1 MGNIY
6 ATVGVILALLLI
18 LGLLVLGVLAWRK
31 RRQPPQPDPQP
42 TEPEPNPAGRPIW
55 RPGDGGGE

>member
-6 ATVGVILALLLI
+6 ATVGVTLALLPI
-18 LGLLVLGVLAWRK
+18 LALLVLGVLAWRK
-31 RRQPPQPDPQP
+31 RHPPPQPDPQP